1 MKIAMVIIVR
11 NMHASLFY
19 MLVTILFSFPSYAQT
34 FVHSMPLFKEAVPDG
49 TLKQYPILSYRF
61 IDLIKAIPKPL
72 PASLDDF
79 QKIFNNQLRVAEK
92 DNFFITY
99 RMRTFITL
107 DKVIIKNAGLTIDL
121 NTNKVTWF
129 GMSLD
134 QKQCINTNLLKKE
147 FDFLVPDLLETPL
160 TSTSLIGLYTTDEW
174 GQFLL
179 STNMSS
185 LNCVSGIGMSVFF

>member
-1 MKIAMVIIVR
+1 
-11 NMHASLFY
+11 
-19 MLVTILFSFPSYAQT
+19 
-34 FVHSMPLFKEAVPDG
+34 
-49 TLKQYPILSYRF
+49 
-61 IDLIKAIPKPL
+61 
-72 PASLDDF
+72 
-79 QKIFNNQLRVAEK
+79 
-92 DNFFITY
+92 
-99 RMRTFITL
+99 MRTFITL

-185 LNCVSGIGMSVFF
+185 LDCVSGMRVFSDKQEKKEWIKYVRKNAPYLRERAPKSVRG